1 MPGAGRSGPGARTL
15 PPMSPRH
22 AIVCSPRAGER
33 IEAAAR
39 RLRELGPSAEVMV
52 LAPRQSAADDLV
64 RAVGADRALFG
75 VHRMTPTRLLGALCA
90 ERLFDA
96 GLAPAAGLSLEA
108 IAARAI
114 HKLAAADALGYFAP
128 VADRPGFPGALARTL
143 GEIRLAGISG
153 EQLAQLD
160 SIGAPLAALLA
171 AYEAELDDARLT
183 DRAAMLTLAAKI
195 VKAEP
200 APHPATML
208 IVMLDVAVATALER
222 SFFAALAARAP
233 AVLATVPHGDAT
245 TQAMLAEALGVEVAR
260 ASPDPTAA
268 ERESIVRLQD
278 YLFSDDSPPERRLDE
293 TVEVVSAPGEMQE
306 CVEIAR
312 RIIAESRHG
321 VPFDRIAVAL
331 HASGRYVPHLE
342 EALARAGIPA
352 CFTRGATR
360 PEPGGRALLA
370 LLTCAAEHL
379 SANRYAEYLS
389 LAQVPDPG
397 GDRAP
402 AFVPPDLE
410 PAGMAVP
417 PESPP
422 PASAEDGAVEAL
434 DAADPVPVVE
444 GALRAPWRW
453 ERLLVDAAVIGSRE
467 RWERRLDGLRAELE
481 ARRRALGDDDVRAA
495 AIDRQRMDLA
505 HLREIAIPHIDA
517 LAALP
522 ARAAWGEWLERL
534 RRLTLLA
541 VRDAAPVLAALA
553 ELEPLAP
560 VGPLALAAVRRVLA
574 ERLGRL
580 EAPAPRRRYGAVMV
594 SAAHDLRGLE
604 FDVVIVPGLTERVF
618 PKKLIED
625 PILPDAARSRLGH
638 GLERQH
644 ERAAAERLALHL
656 AAGAARRRLLFTF
669 PRVDL
674 DQGRPRVPS
683 FYALE
688 VLRAAEGRLPGFDEL
703 DRRAAG
709 EQAVRL
715 GWPAPREAADAI
727 DDAEF
732 DLAVLNRLAGRDETA
747 TTGAAH
753 YLLGANPHL
762 ARALRARA
770 RRWLRRW
777 TPADGLV
784 DPPAEVRTALA
795 RHRLGARSY
804 SATAL
809 QHFAACPYRFLLYAV
824 HKLQPREEAEAI
836 EVIDPL
842 TRGALL
848 HEVQFELLTALRAAR
863 RLPVTRATL
872 AEALH
877 TMDATLERVAA
888 AWHDRLAPAIERVW
902 NDAIDAIRADLREWL
917 RRAAD
922 DPQPWTP
929 ERFELAF
936 GLEGRDQADPAS
948 RVEPVALEAGLILR
962 GSIDLLERSLG
973 GRLRVTDHKSG
984 RADAPGDLIIGGG
997 RFLQPVLYALA
1008 AERLLDA
1015 PVESGRLCYCSSRGG
1030 YEERVVPLDEHA
1042 RAAAREFA
1050 AVVESAITDGFLP
1063 AAPDDGA
1070 CQWCDYR
1077 RVCGPYEETRV
1088 GMKPQPRL
1096 AALEQ
1101 LR

>member
-1 MPGAGRSGPGARTL
+1 MTL
-15 PPMSPRH
+15 SPMSPRH
-22 AIVCSPRAGER
+22 AIVRSPRAGER

-39 RLRELGPSAEVMV
+39 RLRELAPSAEVMV

-64 RAVGADRALFG
+64 RAVGADRSLFG
-75 VHRMTPTRLLGALCA
+75 VHRMTPPRLLGALCA

-96 GLAPAAGLSLEA
+96 GLAPVAGLGLEA

-114 HKLAAADALGYFAP
+114 HKLAAADALGYFRP

-153 EQLAQLD
+153 GQLARLD
-160 SIGAPLAALLA
+160 TIGAPLSALLA
-171 AYEAELDDARLT
+171 AYEAELNDARLT
-183 DRAAMLTLAAKI
+183 DRAAMLTLAAEIIKTD
-195 VKAEP
+195 P
-200 APHPATML
+200 PPHLATMP
-208 IVMLDVAVATALER
+208 IVMLDVAVATELER
-222 SFFAALAARAP
+222 SFYAALAARAP
-233 AVLATVPHGDAT
+233 AILATVPHGDAT
-245 TQAMLAEALGVEVAR
+245 TPAMLAEALGVKVAR
-260 ASPDPTAA
+260 AAPGPAA
-268 ERESIVRLQD
+268 AQPESIARLQD
-278 YLFSDDSPPERRLDE
+278 YLFSDDSPPERGLDE

-312 RIIAESRHG
+312 RIIAESRRG

-331 HASGRYVPHLE
+331 HAPGRYVPHLE
-342 EALARAGIPA
+342 EALARAAIPA

-370 LLTCAAEHL
+370 LLTCAAERL

-389 LAQVPDPG
+389 LAQVPDPD
-397 GDRAP
+397 GDRVP

-410 PAGMAVP
+410 PVGMTAP

-422 PASAEDGAVEAL
+422 PASAEDGAVEAI

-495 AIDRQRMDLA
+495 AIDRHLIDLA
-505 HLREIAIPHIDA
+505 HLRAIAIPHIDA

-522 ARAAWGEWLERL
+522 PHATWGEWLDRL
-534 RRLTLLA
+534 RRLTVLA
-541 VRDAAPVLAALA
+541 VRDSTPVLAALA
-553 ELEPLAP
+553 ELEPMAP
-560 VGPLALAAVRRVLA
+560 VGPIALDEVRRVLA

-625 PILPDAARSRLGH
+625 PILPDTARASLGH

-732 DLAVLNRLAGRDETA
+732 DLAVLNRLTGRDEAA

-784 DPPAEVRTALA
+784 DPPPEVRAALE

-809 QHFAACPYRFLLYAV
+809 QQFAACPYRFLLYAV
-824 HKLQPREEAEAI
+824 HRLQPREEAEAI

-863 RLPVTRATL
+863 RLPVTHAML
-872 AEALH
+872 DEALH
-877 TMDATLERVAA
+877 TMDATLERIAA
-888 AWHDRLAPAIERVW
+888 AWRDRLAPAIERVW

-917 RRAAD
+917 RRAAA
-922 DPQPWTP
+922 DPEPWTP

-962 GSIDLLERSLG
+962 GSIDLVERSLG

-984 RADAPGDLIIGGG
+984 KADAPGDLIIGGG

-1015 PVESGRLCYCSSRGG
+1015 PVESGRLYYCSSRGG
-1030 YEERVVPLDEHA
+1030 YEERAVPLDEHA

-1050 AVVESAITDGFLP
+1050 AVVGKAIADGFLP

-1088 GMKPQPRL
+1088 AMKPQPRL
-1096 AALEQ
+1096 AALER
-1101 LR
+1101 LRASP